1 MDFKNEKIILGCM
14 RMAEKSHEEA
24 KAIIQTAFDSGIKI
38 FDHADIY
45 GGNGKSER
53 VFAKAFKELEIQRED
68 IILQSKVGI
77 DQSRGIYDLSKPY
90 ILDAVDKILERLEI
104 DTLDILLLHR
114 PDALMNA
121 QETAEALTQL
131 KNEGKVKYF
140 GVSNFNPHQI
150 DLLQHYCDF
159 KLIVNQIQLSL
170 MHSIVIDEGI
180 NVNLN
185 KADAHIRASGILE
198 HAELKGMKVQSW
210 SPFQHGFIEGP
221 FIDNDAFPEVNQKL
235 QEIADHHNTTKTTIA
250 AAWILTHPLN
260 IQVVAGSMT
269 PYRIKEIAKAKDIT
283 LTKKEWYELYKASG
297 KTLP

>member
-1 MDFKNEKIILGCM
+1 
-14 RMAEKSHEEA
+14 S
-24 KAIIQTAFDSGIKI
+24 
-38 FDHADIY
+38 DIY

-198 HAELKGMKVQSW
+198 HAELK
-210 SPFQHGFIEGP
+210 
-221 FIDNDAFPEVNQKL
+221 
-235 QEIADHHNTTKTTIA
+235 
-250 AAWILTHPLN
+250 
-260 IQVVAGSMT
+260 
-269 PYRIKEIAKAKDIT
+269 
-283 LTKKEWYELYKASG
+283 
-297 KTLP
+297 